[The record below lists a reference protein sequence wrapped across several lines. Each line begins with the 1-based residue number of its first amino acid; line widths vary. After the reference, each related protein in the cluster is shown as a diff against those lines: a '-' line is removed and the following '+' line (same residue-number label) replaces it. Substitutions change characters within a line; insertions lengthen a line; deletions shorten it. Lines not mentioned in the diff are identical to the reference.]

1 MPPVRFVHEQHDDED
16 QHSDRLVSTFY
27 NDVFALD
34 LASSVW
40 APALLGEELKPED
53 MESSEEEEE
62 DEDEEEEEEDGA
74 QAMDEDQPEPE
85 PQSEPEVAMTP
96 RGDAKADGSVS
107 SAAAVPSP
115 RMGAGVVA
123 SPAGDALLV
132 FGGMRENAKGVEE
145 PSNDVW
151 RLTPGSAGGWEQ
163 LC

>member
-1 MPPVRFVHEQHDDED
+1 MNAQHDDED

-40 APALLGEELKPED
+40 APALLGEALKPED
-53 MESSEEEEE
+53 MESSEEEDDDEE
-62 DEDEEEEEEDGA
+62 DEEGEEEDEA

-85 PQSEPEVAMTP
+85 TEPEPAKTP
-96 RGDAKADGSVS
+96 RGDAKADGA
-107 SAAAVPSP
+107 AAAVPSP
-115 RMGAGVVA
+115 RMGCGVVA
-123 SPAGDALLV
+123 SPAGDAMLV
-132 FGGMRENAKGVEE
+132 FGGMRENAKGKEE

-151 RLTPGSAGGWEQ
+151 RLTPGGGWEQ

>member
-1 MPPVRFVHEQHDDED
+1 VQHDDED

-27 NDVFALD
+27 NDVFSLD

-40 APALLGEELKPED
+40 APVLLGEAHKPED
-53 MESSEEEEE
+53 MESSEE
-62 DEDEEEEEEDGA
+62 DDDEEEDGDDEEHEGVEEA

-85 PQSEPEVAMTP
+85 PEPTPEPSATMTP
-96 RGDAKADGSVS
+96 RGESKADGSAAA
-107 SAAAVPSP
+107 AAAVPSP

-123 SPAGDALLV
+123 SPGGDSMLI

-151 RLTPGSAGGWEQ
+151 RLTSGSGWEQ